1 MPKLRNTNTGVVVE
15 TSEKVAARLGSEWEP
30 VDVKPEKA
38 KQKPSKKS

>member
-1 MPKLRNTNTGVVVE
+1 MPKLRNTNTGVAVE

-30 VDVKPEKA
+30 VEAKAEKP